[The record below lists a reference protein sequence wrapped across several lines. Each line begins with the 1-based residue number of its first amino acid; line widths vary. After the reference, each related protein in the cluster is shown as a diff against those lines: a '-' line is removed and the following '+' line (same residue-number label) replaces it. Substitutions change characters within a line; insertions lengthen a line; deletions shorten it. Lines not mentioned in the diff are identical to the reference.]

1 VTDHDTGTDERLV
14 AYLLGRLDADAREDV
29 EVRYLRDEA
38 FHDELQA
45 VELDLIDRYVQGELA
60 GEEAHAFERAYLHS
74 PASRRKVEFARQ
86 LMRSLAADGNAA
98 SQVDAPAPPAMPTAV
113 TRRTPPRWWW
123 GLAMTTAA
131 LLLVTWLGSRLGDE
145 RPDTVSDVPQQATSA
160 RPQPAEPGPGVEPT
174 PPSAPPSAAPPA
186 GKVVTLVLLPTLTRA
201 AGTPPTLVIDD
212 DTVETEL
219 QLVLESAG
227 DYQTYQVTVR
237 AAGAGEVWR
246 REGLTTRRLSAG
258 DAVVVRPPTPRLRA
272 DDYLLTVD
280 GVSADG
286 QADAVAR
293 YYLRVQRK

>member
-1 VTDHDTGTDERLV
+1 
-14 AYLLGRLDADAREDV
+14 
-29 EVRYLRDEA
+29 
-38 FHDELQA
+38 
-45 VELDLIDRYVQGELA
+45 
-60 GEEAHAFERAYLHS
+60 
-74 PASRRKVEFARQ
+74 
-86 LMRSLAADGNAA
+86 
-98 SQVDAPAPPAMPTAV
+98 
-113 TRRTPPRWWW
+113 
-123 GLAMTTAA
+123 
-131 LLLVTWLGSRLGDE
+131 
-145 RPDTVSDVPQQATSA
+145 
-160 RPQPAEPGPGVEPT
+160 
-174 PPSAPPSAAPPA
+174 
-186 GKVVTLVLLPTLTRA
+186 
-201 AGTPPTLVIDD
+201 VIDD